1 MIIIDYEQNSQAWQE
16 WRADVYGASDAAAM
30 LDISPYKSRDALLHE
45 KATGKS
51 APVSDWL
58 QQLFAAGHAAEAAI
72 MPELEARVGEPLYNL
87 VGETDNHIAASF
99 DGITYDQQT
108 IVEHKLLRNS
118 NASRKRF
125 EMAARG
131 EVAEHDM
138 AQVQQQ
144 LLVSGAARCLFC
156 VSDGTA
162 ERLAIA
168 EIKPDPEWFVRL
180 LAGWK
185 QFTADLAAYAPNR
198 EDTAFLEAAAA
209 WRAIKAQQA
218 EIEEAE
224 KAARQRLEALGE
236 ASGQKTLT
244 GGGITL
250 TRTERKGSVDYSKIP
265 ELQGIDLEP
274 YRKAGSSYW
283 KITGA

>member
-1 MIIIDYEQNSQAWQE
+1 MIIIDYEQNSPAWQE
-16 WRADVYGASDAAAM
+16 WRAGVYGASDAAAM
-30 LDISPYKSRDALLHE
+30 LDISPYKSRDTLLQE
-45 KATGKS
+45 KATGKT
-51 APVSDWL
+51 APVSEWM
-58 QQLFAAGHAAEAAI
+58 QGLFAAGHAAEAAI
-72 MPELEARVGEPLYNL
+72 MPELEARIGEPLYNL
-87 VGETDNHIAASF
+87 VGEAEGYIAASF

-185 QFTADLAAYAPNR
+185 QFTADLAAC
-198 EDTAFLEAAAA
+198 EDTAFLEAAAE
-209 WRAIKAQQA
+209 WRAIKTQQTA
-218 EIEEAE
+218 IDAAE
-224 KAARQRLEALGE
+224 KAARQRLEAIGE
-236 ASGQKTLT
+236 ASGRKTLT

-250 TRTERKGSVDYSKIP
+250 SCTERKGNVDYSKIP